1 MAGLRA
7 WAVRVTAGY
16 PGVEVRDWTE
26 SWRDGRAFAALIA
39 RFRPELINF
48 SDLGRK
54 AKVTSSTKGDRYVI
68 YAELPVCGWADLTA
82 ENCDPV
88 STCQTVFSLAE
99 RELDIP
105 ALLDP
110 ADMAAQQLDSRSIVT
125 YVAQFYHKVSTY

>member
-1 MAGLRA
+1 MLQSDMAGGSGGLAGLRA

-54 AKVTSSTKGDRYVI
+54 ATSST
-68 YAELPVCGWADLTA
+68 
-82 ENCDPV
+82 N
-88 STCQTVFSLAE
+88 S
-99 RELDIP
+99 
-105 ALLDP
+105 
-110 ADMAAQQLDSRSIVT
+110 DML
-125 YVAQFYHKVSTY
+125 